1 MAEIEVTELAVLTE
15 RVKNQTETL
24 QRIEKKLD
32 SAQDDHE
39 QRLRDLEK
47 TRTDL
52 ISRLGDAERTL
63 SDHEARQRSVEAS
76 DRRWAAFAIVASAV
90 LSVVGRLVFP

>member
-1 MAEIEVTELAVLTE
+1 
-15 RVKNQTETL
+15 VKNQTETL

-39 QRLRDLEK
+39 QRLRELSKLAADHAGRLADLE
-47 TRTDL
+47 RV
-52 ISRLGDAERTL
+52 AA
-63 SDHEARQRSVEAS
+63 DHEARQRAVEAS